1 MENGAQCPSS
11 QTTACSNV
19 VDACSL
25 TRSAA
30 AERQILLWNAL
41 SVASKVAGLAILWW
55 SAAVIVTLKIK
66 DVLSERGGI
75 FPHTFLFT
83 GLLNISVVAWSILLT
98 GILHVA
104 KRLVAGPHS
113 SSDRRSLQRHEAGFL
128 LFVGIMQGLEL
139 GLANKSL
146 SLVSVTVNRMIMAC
160 CVVFQLLTAICW
172 RLEGI
177 TMLKWVA
184 AGLLVLGGVTENLAC
199 SQRSS
204 SFMAA
209 LCGPHDEMPSKS
221 DNESTFLGWV
231 FVVASVLISANRWAL
246 TQHIFQRFPT
256 NSAVRKMTKMEML
269 PYISPGTT
277 IVCLVLAGIFEAEA
291 FAQLQFAATQ
301 LAVPL
306 LIVSASITILVVCEL
321 LIVDLTAA
329 TVMVIL
335 SVVHNIPI
343 MLGGVLINHDRVYR
357 NQLFGFA
364 LCTVG
369 ATVYFAARMHDAPRP
384 TTGFKSGMANLL
396 LDARRYA
403 GYLDKKG

>member
-1 MENGAQCPSS
+1 MDRQ
-11 QTTACSNV
+11 V
-19 VDACSL
+19 L
-25 TRSAA
+25 LRSA
-30 AERQILLWNAL
+30 LL
-41 SVASKVAGLAILWW
+41 VGSKIACLAVLWW
-55 SAAVIVTLKIK
+55 SASVVVTLKIK
-66 DVLSERGGI
+66 EVLNERGGI

-83 GLLNISVVAWSILLT
+83 CLLNMAVVAWSLLLT
-98 GILHVA
+98 GVLHLV
-104 KRLVAGPHS
+104 KRCIAARS
-113 SSDRRSLQRHEAGFL
+113 SASDRRALQWHEACFL

-160 CVVFQLLTAICW
+160 CVVFQLLTALCW

-177 TMLKWVA
+177 NLLKWVS

-199 SQRSS
+199 SQHSS
-204 SFMAA
+204 TFIAA
-209 LCGPHDEMPSKS
+209 LCGPHDEVPSKS
-221 DNESTFLGWV
+221 DTENTFLGWI

-256 NSAVRKMTKMEML
+256 ASAVRSMTKMQML

-277 IVCLVLAGIFEAEA
+277 IVCLVLAGIFEPEA
-291 FAQLQFAATQ
+291 FAQLRFAEKDLT
-301 LAVPL
+301 VPL
-306 LIVSASITILVVCEL
+306 LIVSASITILTVCEL

-343 MLGGVLINHDRVYR
+343 MLGGVLINHDHVYR
-357 NQLFGFA
+357 NQWFGFV

-369 ATVYFAARMHDAPRP
+369 ATAYFAARMHDAPRP
-384 TTGFKSGMANLL
+384 ATAATEALLEQPSSSCTGREL
-396 LDARRYA
+396 RP
-403 GYLDKKG
+403 